1 MLRKQEILY
10 RYWYYDDKRIYKELE
25 GKIAV
30 TPDDLKFID
39 IEANKDD
46 FAQTTVYRLA
56 EIKHSILTAG
66 NHKRYY
72 ENRRDYL
79 IYLHTDYINRI
90 NATGDYDAAGIID
103 ASEEWV
109 RSTVEIMKAVLQT
122 LKEQP
127 LTPKKGKP
135 YVIDP
140 VKAFGDLYDY
150 LDREL
155 WKHHE
160 QFVKRFVEFAVIDDD
175 TPRAYPKKAKNYP
188 RVLHRAD
195 TTPAPP
201 VPQNEFHKLVRKK
214 EKLAQFMSYLHE
226 HIDSLTGVEAFIYIQ
241 AAIDAKILDR
251 PPYKVAEAEFPNIG
265 KRANY
270 DAYVGL
276 NQKFHKRKDS
286 LQTIREEILA
296 L

>member
-135 YVIDP
+135 YIIDP
-140 VKAFGDLYDY
+140 VKAFGD
-150 LDREL
+150 
-155 WKHHE
+155 
-160 QFVKRFVEFAVIDDD
+160 QIG
-175 TPRAYPKKAKNYP
+175 RAH
-188 RVLHRAD
+188 V
-195 TTPAPP
+195 
-201 VPQNEFHKLVRKK
+201 
-214 EKLAQFMSYLHE
+214 
-226 HIDSLTGVEAFIYIQ
+226 
-241 AAIDAKILDR
+241 
-251 PPYKVAEAEFPNIG
+251 
-265 KRANY
+265 
-270 DAYVGL
+270 
-276 NQKFHKRKDS
+276 
-286 LQTIREEILA
+286 
-296 L
+296 